1 MLLSGLTWLWL
12 VLKLSRV
19 LEVVTRRR
27 SGERRLIV
35 PLATS
40 TIMFSRC
47 LTDVRYF
54 REHQEREIVKVV
66 CINISCN
73 LLLTLKILEFL
84 KSEDMRVEMSMKF
97 VAQCNPY
104 ARQKAGGQHPP
115 PSVPSVIGKS
125 MSCVLCVSRGTCLG
139 KTCLGD
145 NGKLH
150 FPTLFTILF
159 SQSFSSS

>member
-19 LEVVTRRR
+19 LEVAIRRR

-54 REHQEREIVKVV
+54 REHQEIEIVKVI

-84 KSEDMRVEMSMKF
+84 NSEDLRFDVSRKF

-104 ARQKAGGQHPP
+104 TRQKPGGQKPP
-115 PSVPSVIGKS
+115 PSVPRVIAESK
-125 MSCVLCVSRGTCLG
+125 SCVICVSRGTCLG
-139 KTCLGD
+139 KSCLGD
-145 NGKLH
+145 NGK
-150 FPTLFTILF
+150 
-159 SQSFSSS
+159 